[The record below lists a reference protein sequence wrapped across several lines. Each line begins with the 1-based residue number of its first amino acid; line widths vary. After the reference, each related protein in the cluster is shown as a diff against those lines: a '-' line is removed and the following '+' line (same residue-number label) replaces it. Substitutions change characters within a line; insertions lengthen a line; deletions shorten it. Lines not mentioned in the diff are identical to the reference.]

1 MGGDPCGV
9 VARLGRLDEPGGQLV
24 AKHGL
29 ELALVD
35 GIARRLLLDGGL
47 VGLVRHRRRRA
58 GGHAAADARD
68 EHDDEHDRDDRN
80 REALGPD
87 GAHEVRRSLGE
98 GEEGLRAVRLPRASI
113 ARSGTARTEAARAYR
128 PMRIGR
134 IGRDALVA

>member
-1 MGGDPCGV
+1 MGGDPYGV

-24 AKHGL
+24 AEHGL

-47 VGLVRHRRRRA
+47 VGLVRHRRRLA

-68 EHDDEHDRDDRN
+68 DRD

-113 ARSGTARTEAARAYR
+113 ARSGTTRTEAARAYR
-128 PMRIGR
+128 PMRVGR
-134 IGRDALVA
+134 IGRDALAA